1 MEFDKSKVYTS
12 VNADELKVGS
22 KVICANDLFTLNY
35 NVEQEP
41 GYTTALT
48 NILPKDCMLRFETED
63 AKWALAYLVS
73 EPEEKKL
80 KWSDLKIGD
89 TVRRKNRKLEF
100 LVTGID
106 YDYKSVFFG
115 DDWFDDEG
123 LENWEKEEKENEK
136 GNRGEN

>member
-22 KVICANDLFTLNY
+22 KVICANNLFTLNY

-63 AKWALAYLVS
+63 GKWALAYLVS

-80 KWSDLKIGD
+80 KVSDLKLGD
-89 TVRRKNRKLEF
+89 IVRHKSGSLEY

-106 YDYKSVFFG
+106 HSGNEVFFDG
-115 DDWFDDEG
+115 WIGESD
-123 LENWEKEEKENEK
+123 LINWEKVEK
-136 GNRGEN
+136 